1 MDDWNMPTNAELEA
15 EAYLDNKSS
24 SIERIVSRLID
35 YIGEE
40 IYEQIE
46 KDKFLGWCI
55 SDLERKDID
64 PENYVMGLWKDVKEE
79 LTKRIDEI

>member
-15 EAYLDNKSS
+15 EAYLGNKAS

-55 SDLERKDID
+55 SGLERKDID

-79 LTKRIDEI
+79 LTKRIDEV